1 MSEEI
6 GYQYLN
12 TAFTGAINPALSG
25 NSIFSFPSTD
35 FGSAETLN
43 QGEFK

>member
-1 MSEEI
+1 MEL

-12 TAFTGAINPALSG
+12 TAFSGAVNLALSG
-25 NSIFSFPSTD
+25 NNIFPFPGTD
-35 FGSAETLN
+35 VGSAETLS